1 MNGHATQPAKVPTDT
16 VIPLHTLDDASFY
29 KRMVTSITFQFNDVL
44 DPDRLRLALERL
56 LSMEGW
62 TKLGGR
68 LRKNVSVCVAF
79 QAQEQ
84 AMRGVRQ
91 YAPLTRHRLKGATSI
106 TSPKSS
112 APIDLP
118 WPTAAPRSKPA
129 STMTPRAPNSQPN
142 NWILS

>member
-1 MNGHATQPAKVPTDT
+1 MNNSISDASGLIEQSYLAFELVKSTRIKIMNGHATQPAKVPTDT

-84 AMRGVRQ
+84 A
-91 YAPLTRHRLKGATSI
+91 TRV
-106 TSPKSS
+106 
-112 APIDLP
+112 
-118 WPTAAPRSKPA
+118 
-129 STMTPRAPNSQPN
+129 
-142 NWILS
+142 